1 MLINTANRNTSI
13 LLVLCAMLVGSMVAA
28 PGSAWAQYGAEN
40 GEWRSH
46 GGDLGGTKYSP
57 LDQIDATNFSDLR
70 LAWRWKSAD
79 GSLDLEGPRETS
91 PGIGIGM
98 FQATPLMVGGTLYLS
113 TALQQVAAVDAA
125 SGETIWVHD
134 PEVYLKAVP
143 AHFYNSRGVAYWED
157 GDDARIFFGT
167 HEGYLLALD
176 AATGEPVPDFGQ
188 NGRVDLMEGIPRAG
202 RGTTNSFGRSR
213 FGVASPPI
221 VARDVIVTPTVIS
234 DSTIKKEAPPGWVK
248 GIDARTGDTRWV
260 FRTVPQAD
268 DFGSDTWLDESWR
281 YSGNTNVWSM
291 FSVDDEL
298 GYVYLPTGTPTGDY
312 YGGHRLGD
320 NLFAES
326 LGRPRHR
333 DRPAHVALSGG
344 ASRCLGL
351 RFSGRAKSTGH
362 YGRRT
367 SDKGRGPGQQA
378 GFTYVFDRET
388 GDPVWPIEERPVPT
402 DTDLEGEVLS
412 PTQPFPTKPPP
423 FEYQGV
429 TTDDLVDFTPE
440 IRAMAVGATKNFRLG
455 PLFSPP
461 MLRHDGGLQ
470 GTIQRPH
477 IGGGASW
484 TGAAVDPETGLL
496 YVPSEN
502 RYTVV
507 TYSTPDPDKGGNL
520 RYTIGGWFG
529 GIGASMPRGLPLLKP
544 PYSRMTAID
553 LNRGDHAWMEPKWRR
568 GPPTEPSF
576 AAATS
581 TCPRWVAKGM
591 VGRCS
596 PRPLLISA
604 LSAGGTDGGPRLV
617 ARDKAT
623 GQIVGSVDLPSGAIG
638 TPMTYM
644 HQGTQYIALTVG
656 GEVPELV
663 GSGAPLTQRLW
674 AILTKSRRAPSRG
687 APHLIRNQGGRYR
700 CKSLCWQ
707 SQLQH
712 NAGGTRNACSPRSAT
727 SLKSSYP
734 STAPRASRAGSP
746 SSSSATRRSF
756 RKRYL
761 GSTAPSCRVA
771 C

>member
-1 MLINTANRNTSI
+1 MTRPHEAPAQ
-13 LLVLCAMLVGSMVAA
+13 LLSHRSRSVVVGLVASLLALSAA
-28 PGSAWAQYGAEN
+28 PAAGQYGAAN
-40 GEWRSH
+40 GEWRSY

-57 LDQIDATNFSDLR
+57 LDQIDATNFNDLQ

-79 GSLDLEGPRETS
+79 GALDLESLRATLPQL
-91 PGIGIGM
+91 GIGM

-134 PEVYLKAVP
+134 PEVYLKGLP

-157 GDDARIFFGT
+157 GDDTRIFFGT

-176 AATGEPVPDFGQ
+176 AANGEPVLAFGES
-188 NGRVDLMEGIPRAG
+188 GRVDLMEDIPRAG
-202 RGTTNSFGRSR
+202 RGTTNFRGRSR

-221 VARDVIVTPTVIS
+221 VARDVVVTPTVIS
-234 DSTIKKEAPPGWVK
+234 DSADRKEAPPGWVK

-260 FRTVPQAD
+260 FRTVPEAD
-268 DFGSDTWLDESWR
+268 DFGADTWLNESWR

-326 LGRPRHR
+326 L
-333 DRPAHVALSGG
+333 VALDIE
-344 ASRCLGL
+344 
-351 RFSGRAKSTGH
+351 TGQRMWH
-362 YGRRT
+362 FQAVHHGVWDYDFPAAPNLLDITVDGRRVKAVAQV
-367 SDKGRGPGQQA
+367 SKQ

-440 IRAMAVGATKNFRLG
+440 IRAMAVAATKNFRLG

-470 GTIQRPH
+470 GTLQRPH

-502 RYTVV
+502 RFTVV
-507 TYSTPDPDKGGNL
+507 TYSTPDPDRGGNL
-520 RYTIGGWFG
+520 RYAIGGLFG
-529 GIGASMPRGLPLLKP
+529 GVGASMPRGLPLLKP

-553 LNRGDHAWMEPKWRR
+553 LNRGDHAWMKPNGDGDRLR
-568 GPPTEPSF
+568 GHPLLRDLDLPPLGGEGHGGPVLTK
-576 AAATS
+576 T
-581 TCPRWVAKGM
+581 
-591 VGRCS
+591 
-596 PRPLLISA
+596 LLISA
-604 LSAGGTDGGPRLV
+604 LSAGGSDGGPRLV

-644 HQGTQYIALTVG
+644 LEGAQYIALTIG

-663 GSGAPLTQRLW
+663 ALRL
-674 AILTKSRRAPSRG
+674 P
-687 APHLIRNQGGRYR
+687 
-700 CKSLCWQ
+700 
-707 SQLQH
+707 
-712 NAGGTRNACSPRSAT
+712 
-727 SLKSSYP
+727 
-734 STAPRASRAGSP
+734 
-746 SSSSATRRSF
+746 
-756 RKRYL
+756 
-761 GSTAPSCRVA
+761 
-771 C
+771 